1 MPCKACHSV
10 NQSPFGGEIGVHFLG
25 LRNIDKPTV
34 WVFPQLLVCMD
45 CGFTEFKIPQAERK
59 HLVTLSLDQ
68 EMSLRRAV

>member
-34 WVFPQLLVCMD
+34 WIFPQLLVRMD
-45 CGFTEFKIPQAERK
+45 CGFTEFNPQAERE